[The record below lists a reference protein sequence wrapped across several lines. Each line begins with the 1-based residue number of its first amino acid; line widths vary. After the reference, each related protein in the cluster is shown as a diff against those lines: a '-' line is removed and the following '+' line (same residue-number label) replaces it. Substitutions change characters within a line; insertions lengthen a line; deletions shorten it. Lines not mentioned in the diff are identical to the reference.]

1 MPKTAVI
8 TGASDGLGKQLA
20 IMLYEK
26 GYNLAL
32 CGRNK
37 DKMLDVVQGFDKQRV
52 YTECFDMLS
61 ESDIKKF
68 CNNVK
73 QRGDIDILIN
83 NAGFNPKKSSV
94 LDIDIQDVRNMLEV
108 NCISHVLMIK
118 ELLPV
123 FLAKK
128 SGQIINVLSSCCLF
142 NNPTMSG
149 YTASKNAMKS
159 FNDILS
165 KEVKDQGIK
174 VLGVYPGGIDTAFR
188 EVSRPDYMSAKT
200 VAKAIINAIELPDDG
215 YMQEL
220 VLRPPCENNY

>member
-37 DKMLDVVQGFDKQRV
+37 DKMQEVVQGFDKQRV
-52 YTECFDMLS
+52 YAETFDMLS
-61 ESDIKKF
+61 ETDVKTF
-68 CNNVK
+68 CGNIK

-83 NAGFNPKKSSV
+83 NAGFNSKKSSV

-108 NCISHVLMIK
+108 NCISQIIMIK
-118 ELLPV
+118 ELLPI
-123 FLAKK
+123 FLNKK
-128 SGQIINVLSSCCLF
+128 NGQIINVLSSCCLF
-142 NNPTMSG
+142 NNPTISG

-159 FNDILS
+159 INDILA
-165 KEVKDQGIK
+165 KEVKDQGVK

-188 EVSRPDYMSAKT
+188 ELARPDYMSART
-200 VAKAIINAIELPDDG
+200 VAKAIVDAIELPNDA